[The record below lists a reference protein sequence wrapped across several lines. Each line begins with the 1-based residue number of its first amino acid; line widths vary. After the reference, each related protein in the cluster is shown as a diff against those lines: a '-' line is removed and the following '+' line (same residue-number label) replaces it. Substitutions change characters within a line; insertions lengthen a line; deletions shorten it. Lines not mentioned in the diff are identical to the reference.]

1 MYTHVRI
8 HIYIYIIQNSRWW
21 NLGKKRNKFGIES
34 GILCYCKLSRL
45 QHADGVI
52 FGCLSWWIDG
62 MSSLLSSTLVRSSS
76 SSFLGSINLQIE
88 PWYLVYYSIL
98 YPQITQYYSSIV
110 LQLNSTGLLDLYTLY
125 SQKTW
130 WPWCY
135 PKSSRRLN
143 SCRPLPIFLVVKRP
157 RVPQAFT
164 KPPMPCS
171 QNGQG
176 LTYRP
181 IPYLVGGDWN
191 HGILNDFPY
200 IGNNHPKWR
209 THIFQ
214 RGWNH
219 QPDIVKPE

>member
-1 MYTHVRI
+1 MLSPWCYSGKIQWCDLQWPWRCTETWCTGRNLINKTIHHSGETRVSVCIIVQYIDFFKYNIIIYYKIVYIYIYIYVYTCTYT
-8 HIYIYIIQNSRWW
+8 YIYIIQNSRWW

-110 LQLNSTGLLDLYTLY
+110 LQLNSTGLLDLLLDLYTF
-125 SQKTW
+125 Q
-130 WPWCY
+130 
-135 PKSSRRLN
+135 PKN
-143 SCRPLPIFLVVKRP
+143 VVTMMLSK
-157 RVPQAFT
+157 V
-164 KPPMPCS
+164 
-171 QNGQG
+171 
-176 LTYRP
+176 
-181 IPYLVGGDWN
+181 
-191 HGILNDFPY
+191 
-200 IGNNHPKWR
+200 
-209 THIFQ
+209 
-214 RGWNH
+214 
-219 QPDIVKPE
+219 